1 MFGKEMGDKIGEEV
15 KKLID
20 TAYNDAQ
27 TILRQHMDKLDSV
40 AEELLANEK
49 INEETFKRFFE
60 EMD

>member
-1 MFGKEMGDKIGEEV
+1 MGDKIGEEV